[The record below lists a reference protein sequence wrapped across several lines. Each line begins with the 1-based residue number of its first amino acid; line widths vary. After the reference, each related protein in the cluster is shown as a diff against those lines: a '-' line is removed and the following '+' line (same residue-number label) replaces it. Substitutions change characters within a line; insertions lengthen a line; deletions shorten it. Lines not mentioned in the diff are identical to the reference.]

1 MPQMVLKA
9 NALPR
14 PLIGTI
20 LRAVEPFSGARAAAE
35 KAIADAASAPDQT
48 SDVHPDEVE
57 NWTKQGWQVAP
68 DAKTK

>member
-9 NALPR
+9 NALPQ

-35 KAIADAASAPDQT
+35 KAIADAATAPDQT
-48 SDVHPDEVE
+48 AEVHPAEVE
-57 NWTKQGWQVAP
+57 NWTKLGGEIVNS
-68 DAKTK
+68 K